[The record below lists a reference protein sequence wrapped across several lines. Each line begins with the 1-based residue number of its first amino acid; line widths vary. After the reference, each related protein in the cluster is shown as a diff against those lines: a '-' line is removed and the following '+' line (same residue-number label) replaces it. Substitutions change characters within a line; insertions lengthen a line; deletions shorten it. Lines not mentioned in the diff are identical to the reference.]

1 MSREKEAIKRIL
13 DRIDRWKLGLAGKE
27 LQDFAYM
34 AERWLIDDDFR
45 DCVKEG

>member
-13 DRIDRWKLGLAGKE
+13 DRIDRWKSGLAGKE
-27 LQDFAYM
+27 LQDFAFKI
-34 AERWLIDDDFR
+34 ERWLIDDDFR